1 MNPEKCAEILRS
13 FIKHREKMH
22 KSELLLLDDYGSET
36 GSGHINPETDCL
48 YQAVKYALSCVET
61 HIQ

>member
-22 KSELLLLDDYGSET
+22 KSEMILIDDDGSET
-36 GSGHINPETDCL
+36 GRGYVNPETDCL